1 MILADHVAELFR
13 PQLVGERTRRIAV
26 EAGGGKQA
34 GVAGAIASTSRQI
47 GASLGVAITGS
58 LIAGSQTGFISGSH
72 AAWAV
77 ITGCGVAV
85 LLLGIG
91 STGTWAKQTA
101 EVTRLLLLDNPKEV
115 SDGTLT
121 AVG

>member
-1 MILADHVAELFR
+1 MLLASYVIFGIGFG
-13 PQLVGERTRRIAV
+13 LVNAPITNSAV
-26 EAGGGKQA
+26 SGMPKEQA

-58 LIAGSQTGFISGSH
+58 LIAGSRTGFISASH

-85 LLLGIG
+85 FLLGLVT
-91 STGTWAKQTA
+91 TGTLGQA
-101 EVTRLLLLDNPKEV
+101 
-115 SDGTLT
+115 DG
-121 AVG
+121 